1 MRIRNKK
8 KIKNRRKRRRSKKDI
23 LYKRV
28 LFVKLGRDTEKI
40 KKRIQIKHN
49 KSKLS
54 MGLIKKCFL
63 QNKRISLMNNYTKL
77 ISLCFLNL
85 SLIMYFQ
92 TSIWKYTNTQSQTSK
107 KTGKKISK
115 MISANTIKT
124 KWLMSKLRKSRILIC
139 IKISCKE
146 QMRLWIIRNY
156 KNSWNR
162 ENSSKIDKSSKKSKM
177 KKRKLSRTFW
187 TASFNSR
194 IMQL

>member
-1 MRIRNKK
+1 MQIRNKK

-63 QNKRISLMNNYTKL
+63 QNKRISLMKNYTKL

-85 SLIMYFQ
+85 SLIMCFQ
-92 TSIWKYTNTQSQTSK
+92 TSI
-107 KTGKKISK
+107 
-115 MISANTIKT
+115 
-124 KWLMSKLRKSRILIC
+124 
-139 IKISCKE
+139 
-146 QMRLWIIRNY
+146 
-156 KNSWNR
+156 
-162 ENSSKIDKSSKKSKM
+162 
-177 KKRKLSRTFW
+177 
-187 TASFNSR
+187 
-194 IMQL
+194 